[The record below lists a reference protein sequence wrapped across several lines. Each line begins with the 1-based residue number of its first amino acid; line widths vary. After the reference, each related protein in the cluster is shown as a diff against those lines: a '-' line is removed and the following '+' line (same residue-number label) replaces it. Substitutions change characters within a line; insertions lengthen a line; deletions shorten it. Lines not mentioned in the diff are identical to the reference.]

1 MHGDPSTR
9 RPADVF
15 QSDTRG
21 AGLIVWSVVKFR
33 GEEGHMPIDFI
44 LERWARAKA
53 RQPLRVAIDHGFR
66 SKKLSPFM

>member
-15 QSDTRG
+15 QSDTPRPG
-21 AGLIVWSVVKFR
+21 IIVWSVVKFR
-33 GEEGHMPIDFI
+33 GEAGHMPLDFV
-44 LERWARAKA
+44 LERWPRAKA
-53 RQPLRVAIDHGFR
+53 RQSLRVAIVHGSR